1 MGALCQ
7 GAGFWGAQCQ
17 GAGFRDAQF
26 QEAYFWDTQ
35 FQGADFWDWDAQFD
49 EGKELQLIG
58 EIDDIAIKAI
68 KDARPYL
75 NNSWYEKMQKII
87 KENKGKD
94 PKTVNIQN
102 FLTKN

>member
-1 MGALCQ
+1 VYLVILTA
-7 GAGFWGAQCQ
+7 ATT
-17 GAGFRDAQF
+17 F
-26 QEAYFWDTQ
+26 QEADFWDTQ

-75 NNSWYEKMQKII
+75 NNLVI
-87 KENKGKD
+87 
-94 PKTVNIQN
+94 
-102 FLTKN
+102 LTAATTSLI